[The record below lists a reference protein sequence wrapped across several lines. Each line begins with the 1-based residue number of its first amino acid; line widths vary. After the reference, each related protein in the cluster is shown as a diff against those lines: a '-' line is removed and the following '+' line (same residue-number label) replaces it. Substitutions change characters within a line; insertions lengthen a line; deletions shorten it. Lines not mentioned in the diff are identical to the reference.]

1 MTFKVKK
8 NIVIAG
14 HRGNP
19 AAFPEN
25 TMDSF
30 RSAVE
35 LGVDM
40 LETDIHVSKDGKLV
54 LIHDHEVDRTT
65 DGTGLVREKTFEELE
80 KLNAGTAEHPAKIP
94 TLREFLEY
102 CAGVPG
108 LLLDLEMKVFRFER
122 SRCYF
127 EDLPEDQKKEE
138 TMNLRNG
145 FNFAKKVMA
154 TGECDLLILDEVL
167 GLVDQEVISREEFIR
182 FLQSADDETDL
193 IMTGRVCP
201 DEIRQYADQIS
212 YVENL

>member
-1 MTFKVKK
+1 MTFVAKK

-40 LETDIHVSKDGKLV
+40 VETDIHVSRDGKLV

-80 KLNAGTAEHPAKIP
+80 ALNAGRSPRCGSFWSTA
-94 TLREFLEY
+94 
-102 CAGVPG
+102 PG
-108 LLLDLEMKVFRFER
+108 CRGCFWIWR
-122 SRCYF
+122 
-127 EDLPEDQKKEE
+127 
-138 TMNLRNG
+138 
-145 FNFAKKVMA
+145 
-154 TGECDLLILDEVL
+154 
-167 GLVDQEVISREEFIR
+167 
-182 FLQSADDETDL
+182 
-193 IMTGRVCP
+193 
-201 DEIRQYADQIS
+201 
-212 YVENL
+212 

>member
-1 MTFKVKK
+1 MTFVAKK

-40 LETDIHVSKDGKLV
+40 VETDIHVSRDGKLV

-80 KLNAGTAEHPAKIP
+80 TLNAGTAERPAKIP
-94 TLREFLEY
+94 TLREFLDY
-102 CAGVPG
+102 CAGDEGVSGRRGPG
-108 LLLDLEMKVFRFER
+108 AGSLCRR
-122 SRCYF
+122 
-127 EDLPEDQKKEE
+127 
-138 TMNLRNG
+138 
-145 FNFAKKVMA
+145 
-154 TGECDLLILDEVL
+154 
-167 GLVDQEVISREEFIR
+167 
-182 FLQSADDETDL
+182 
-193 IMTGRVCP
+193 
-201 DEIRQYADQIS
+201 
-212 YVENL
+212 